1 MDEARQDTLSLIK
14 RRLASMTAGEKRIA
28 GFILS
33 EPQRTVGM
41 TMKALAGEVGVSEGS
56 VANFAARLGYD
67 GYTAL
72 KIALAQSLS
81 DGGAPLFDNIKPG
94 DSPSVVM
101 EKMRDNT
108 IDALRTTCETMPEA
122 DLARAVSMLT
132 GAKRRIELYGIGS
145 SAMLAED
152 AAFRFIKLGLPAV
165 VIRDSYISSASAL
178 MLDSDC
184 LALAISYT
192 GRTHDIIKTM
202 TIAKE
207 KGAKTLC
214 ITCYSDSPLAKLCD
228 LSLIAVSGEAVASK
242 LATVSRLAQL
252 LIVDTLCACIAS
264 QRRDDALERQSEIVD
279 AWGEYWLESKDKN
292 ST

>member
-1 MDEARQDTLSLIK
+1 MEDTLSIIK

-33 EPQRTVGM
+33 EPQRTTEM
-41 TMKALAGEVGVSEGS
+41 TMKTLAGEVGVSEGS
-56 VANFAARLGYD
+56 VANFAAMLGYE
-67 GYTAL
+67 GYTAMKL
-72 KIALAQSLS
+72 ALARSLS
-81 DGGAPLFDNIKPG
+81 EGGTPLFEKVARG
-94 DSPSVVM
+94 DSPLVIMS
-101 EKMRDNT
+101 KMRDNT
-108 IDALRTTCETMPEA
+108 VDALRTTCETMSEG
-122 DLARAVSMLT
+122 DLEKAVELLI

-184 LALAISYT
+184 VALAISYT

-202 TIAKE
+202 KIAKE
-207 KGAKTLC
+207 KGAKTIC

-228 LSLIAVSGEAVASK
+228 LSLIAVSGEAVESK

-252 LIVDTLCACIAS
+252 LIVDTLCACIAE
-264 QRRDDALERQSEIVD
+264 QREDTASERQDEIVD
-279 AWGEYWLESKDKN
+279 AWGEYWLGADTEPSG
-292 ST
+292 T

>member
-1 MDEARQDTLSLIK
+1 MEDAISLIK
-14 RRLASMTAGEKRIA
+14 RNLASMTSGEKRIA

-33 EPQRTVGM
+33 EPQRTTKM
-41 TMKALAGEVGVSEGS
+41 TMKMLAGEVGVSEGS
-56 VANFAARLGYD
+56 IANFSMMLGYD
-67 GYTAL
+67 GYAAMKL
-72 KIALAQSLS
+72 ALARSLS
-81 DGGAPLFDNIKPG
+81 DSGAPLFEKVAPG
-94 DSPSVVM
+94 DSPLVIM
-101 EKMRDNT
+101 GKMRDNT
-108 IDALRTTCETMPEA
+108 VDALLTTCETMSEN
-122 DLARAVSMLT
+122 DLSRAVELLL

-178 MLDSDC
+178 MLDKDC
-184 LALAISYT
+184 LAVAISYT

-202 TIAKE
+202 SIAKE
-207 KGAKTLC
+207 KGAKTMC

-242 LATVSRLAQL
+242 LATVSRLAQM

-264 QRRDDALERQSEIVD
+264 LREDDALERQSEIVD
-279 AWGEYWLESKDKN
+279 AWGEYWLTTPDNK
-292 ST
+292 

>member
-1 MDEARQDTLSLIK
+1 MNENDCLTLIK
-14 RRLASMTAGEKRIA
+14 RRLSSMTAAEKRIA

-33 EPQRTVGM
+33 EPRRAVGM
-41 TMKALAGEVGVSEGS
+41 TMRALAAEVGVSEGS
-56 VANFAARLGYD
+56 VANFASHLGFD
-67 GYTAL
+67 GFTAM
-72 KIALAQSLS
+72 KIAIAGSLPES
-81 DGGAPLFDNIKPG
+81 GAPLFENISPG
-94 DSPSVVM
+94 DSPSVIM
-101 EKMRDNT
+101 GKMRDNT
-108 IDALRTTCETMPEA
+108 IDALRTTCETMPES
-122 DLARAVSMLT
+122 DLTRAVGMLT

-178 MLDSDC
+178 MLDPDC
-184 LALAISYT
+184 LALAISDT

-207 KGAKTLC
+207 KGAKTMC
-214 ITCYSDSPLAKLCD
+214 ITCYADSPLARLCD
-228 LSLIAVSGEAVASK
+228 LPLIAVSGEAVASK

-264 QRRDDALERQSEIVD
+264 LRREDALERQSEIVD
-279 AWGEYWLESKDKN
+279 AWDEYWLSGDNPKK
-292 ST
+292 

>member
-1 MDEARQDTLSLIK
+1 MNENDSLTLIK
-14 RRLASMTAGEKRIA
+14 RRLSSMTAAEKRIA

-33 EPQRTVGM
+33 EPRRAVGM
-41 TMKALAGEVGVSEGS
+41 TMRSLSAEVGVSEGS
-56 VANFAARLGYD
+56 VANFATHLGFD
-67 GYTAL
+67 GFTAM
-72 KIALAQSLS
+72 KIAIAGSLPES
-81 DGGAPLFDNIKPG
+81 GAPLFENISPG
-94 DSPSVVM
+94 DSPSVIM
-101 EKMRDNT
+101 GKMRDNT
-108 IDALRTTCETMPEA
+108 IDALRTTCETMSES
-122 DLARAVSMLT
+122 DLTRAVGMLT

-178 MLDSDC
+178 MLDPDC

-207 KGAKTLC
+207 KGAKTMC
-214 ITCYSDSPLAKLCD
+214 ITCYADSPLARLCD
-228 LSLIAVSGEAVASK
+228 LPLIAVSGEAVASK

-264 QRRDDALERQSEIVD
+264 QRREDALERQSKIVD
-279 AWGEYWLESKDKN
+279 VWDEYWLDSEKTKK
-292 ST
+292 

>member
-1 MDEARQDTLSLIK
+1 
-14 RRLASMTAGEKRIA
+14 MTASEKRIA

-33 EPQRTVGM
+33 EPSRMVNM
-41 TMKALAGEVGVSEGS
+41 TMKALAVEVGVSEGS
-56 VANFAARLGYD
+56 VANFAAKLGYD

-81 DGGAPLFDNIKPG
+81 GGGAPLFDNVTPG
-94 DSPSVVM
+94 DSPLVIM
-101 EKMRDNT
+101 GKMRDNT
-108 IDALRTTCETMPEA
+108 IDALRTTCEIMTEA
-122 DLARAVSMLT
+122 DILKAVSLLT
-132 GAKRRIELYGIGS
+132 GAKKRIEIYGIGS

-178 MLDSDC
+178 MLDKDC
-184 LALAISYT
+184 LAVAISYT

-202 TIAKE
+202 SIAKE
-207 KGAKTLC
+207 KGAKTMC

-242 LATVSRLAQL
+242 LATVSRLAQM

-264 QRRDDALERQSEIVD
+264 LREDDALERQSEIVD
-279 AWGEYWLESKDKN
+279 AWGEYWLTTPDNK
-292 ST
+292 